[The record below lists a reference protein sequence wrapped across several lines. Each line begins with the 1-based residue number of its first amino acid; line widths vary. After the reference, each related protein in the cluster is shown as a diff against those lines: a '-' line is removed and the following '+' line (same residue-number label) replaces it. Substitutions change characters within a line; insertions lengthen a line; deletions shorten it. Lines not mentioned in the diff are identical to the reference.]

1 VIVALLG
8 LCTGLCRFLD
18 SEQAYGAALKVVSAT
33 LALGLIPGTL
43 LTLLFPPRPRL
54 SLLETIG
61 FGIALSF
68 GVFHLVTTI
77 ALSAHLSPSF
87 VLIAMTALSGIA
99 AARVIHKAPVSIVIT
114 IDEVIVCVLLA
125 ALAVPLYLQGSP
137 FSVYEDQVLAAIA
150 RRLSALE
157 VPRIDNLYVTPGIV
171 YTYPFPSLSYFMGL
185 VARLGDVDP
194 LFVYHKLRFA
204 WGPAAL
210 VMLYLAA
217 RAVFGFASVACAV
230 TVTAV
235 LLICGGVFAMVESFP
250 AWWSQLVPYN
260 YVPDIAMTV
269 LLPALL
275 VVAFGYLQADTQR
288 ERVFFLMAT
297 SGLVVMLTVIHIR
310 EIVQFSAYLGCFLV
324 VCAAARAFRPY
335 VRRAATLLALTVLI
349 AIVYVWWEAHVAA
362 LVGSIVDGQRA
373 QLVSIASSL
382 PARALLFS
390 RAADVLPD
398 FVQDYDQMF
407 IGVTPL
413 LLFGGVIVTVLFR
426 RRPLIWLVASSTM
439 MYLAVMAIPLLA
451 IPYIYLTYFEIL
463 FVPVRNVVFF
473 VYLFA
478 GALAYVAVIALT
490 RFDRTR
496 LSPIAA
502 GTLAGVLAL
511 LATLV
516 LNQSLHGFSIPLV
529 AAYAMAFACLGR
541 TPLRSGW
548 GPRTIA
554 TAVVSLLALALLWP
568 ERPATPRSEQ
578 VTIRWTPDVTD
589 GQRTA
594 LEQQFS
600 LNGGERKPDQEE
612 GSAVW
617 NYRLANLSTENVRQ
631 IVRHASVA
639 DTHFIDRSTFEVEH
653 QPPPGDDPAW
663 GVAYVSWLQY
673 PGMMLMIA
681 TALMVWVIG
690 FVLPAVLAS
699 DAGSRATLA
708 LEAPLSQPFY
718 PQMFAFALFIVPFAL
733 WSVRPAL
740 SPLSIPP
747 VPPAGLAQTPG
758 RLVAGIPCV
767 TTPPMPARFAE
778 EEVILPE
785 RRTCPPDYAVMT
797 WLRAN
802 VPADAV
808 FAVDRWTPY
817 PPQMFM
823 AQQAVVFPTLDSSFI
838 NEDALFREY
847 YQLFNESMK
856 RYRVQPFFNDVE
868 TPDERAAFVKALGV
882 THVLVSPVHYDEL
895 RVALDALPGQFVKKY
910 DNARWAVYEVTPP

>member
-1 VIVALLG
+1 MIIALLG

-18 SEQAYGAALKVVSAT
+18 AEQAYGAAMKVVSAT
-33 LALGLIPGTL
+33 LALGMIPGTL

-54 SLLETIG
+54 SLLETVG

-68 GVFHLVTTI
+68 GFFHLATTI
-77 ALSAHLSPSF
+77 ALSAHLSPPV
-87 VLIAMTALSGIA
+87 VLIAMATLSGIA
-99 AARVIHKAPVSIVIT
+99 AARVIAKASVSIVIT
-114 IDEVIVCVLLA
+114 IDEVIVCVILV
-125 ALAVPLYLQGSP
+125 ALAIPLYLQGSP
-137 FSVYEDQVLAAIA
+137 FAVYEDQVLASIA
-150 RRLSALE
+150 RRLSELQA
-157 VPRIDNLYVTPGIV
+157 PRIDNLYVTPGIV
-171 YTYPFPSLSYFMGL
+171 YTYPFPSLSYFMAL

-217 RAVFGFASVACAV
+217 RAVFGYASVACAV

-235 LLICGGVFAMVESFP
+235 LLICAGVFAMVESFP

-275 VVAFGYLQADTQR
+275 VVAFGYLQADTRR
-288 ERVFFLMAT
+288 ERLFFLMAT
-297 SGLVVMLTVIHIR
+297 SGLIVMLTVIHIR

-324 VCAAARAFRPY
+324 VCAAVRAFRPY
-335 VRRAATLLALTVLI
+335 GRRAATLLALTVLI
-349 AIVYVWWEAHVAA
+349 AIAYVWWESHVAA

-373 QLVSIASSL
+373 RLVSIASAL
-382 PARALLFS
+382 PARELLFS

-407 IGVTPL
+407 IGLTPL

-426 RRPLIWLVASSTM
+426 CRPLIWLVSSSTM
-439 MYLAVMAIPLLA
+439 VYLAVMAIPLLA

-478 GALAYVAVIALT
+478 GALAYVAVIALN
-490 RFDRTR
+490 RFDRTQ
-496 LSPIAA
+496 LSPLVA
-502 GTLAGVLAL
+502 GTVAGMLGL

-516 LNQSLHGFSIPLV
+516 LNRSLHGFSIPLV
-529 AAYAMAFACLGR
+529 AAYALAFACLSG
-541 TPLRSGW
+541 TPLRSAW

-554 TAVVSLLALALLWP
+554 TAIVCLLALALLWP
-568 ERPATPRSEQ
+568 ERATTPRSEQ
-578 VTIRWTPDVTD
+578 VTIRWAPDVAD
-589 GQRTA
+589 EQRAA

-600 LNGGERKPDQEE
+600 LGDGERKPDQEE
-612 GSAVW
+612 TDSVW
-617 NYRLANLSTENVRQ
+617 NYRLADLSTENVRQ
-631 IVRHASVA
+631 IVRHAAVA
-639 DTHFIDRSTFEVEH
+639 DTHFIDRATFEVEH

-681 TALMVWVIG
+681 TALMVWIVG
-690 FVLPAVLAS
+690 FAAPAVLAS
-699 DAGSRATLA
+699 GAGSRAALA
-708 LEAPLSQPFY
+708 LEGSLSQPFY
-718 PQMFAFALFIVPFAL
+718 PRAVGFALFIVPFAL
-733 WSVRPAL
+733 WSVRPGL
-740 SPLSIPP
+740 SPLSLAPM
-747 VPPAGLAQTPG
+747 PPAGLAQTPG
-758 RLVAGIPCV
+758 TLVAGIPCV

-778 EEVILPE
+778 DEVMLPE
-785 RRTCPPDYAVMT
+785 RRTCPPDFAVMT
-797 WLRAN
+797 WLRTN
-802 VPADAV
+802 VPTDAV

-817 PPQMFM
+817 PSQMFM
-823 AQQAVVFPTLDSSFI
+823 SQQAVVFPTLDSSFI
-838 NEDALFREY
+838 NEDALFRDY
-847 YQLFNESMK
+847 YRFFNESMK
-856 RYRVQPFFNDVE
+856 RYRVQPFFNAVE

-895 RVALDALPGQFVKKY
+895 RAALDGLPAQFVMKY
-910 DNARWAVYEVTPP
+910 DSARWAVYEVLQP